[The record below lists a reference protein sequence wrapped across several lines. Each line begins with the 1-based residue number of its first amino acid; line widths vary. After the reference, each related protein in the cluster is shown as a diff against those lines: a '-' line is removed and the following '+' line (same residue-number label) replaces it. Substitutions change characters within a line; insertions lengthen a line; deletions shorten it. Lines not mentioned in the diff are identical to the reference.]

1 MTVGVH
7 GVFQRKAHRGFDSFR
22 SRIGD
27 RIAKNRHRQTGV
39 IRLQWNKGAKRLHRQ
54 LHRDRRVLEGDFRN
68 GVLAGEG
75 AGFKPGKT
83 GKIHMSEPARS
94 IVGRRKPRLQ
104 DSRDRLPLSN
114 SNPQRGKCVL
124 RHLAL
129 VGPVIDL
136 PVSQLAAAAE
146 ADAPG
151 SDSTQRKRDRTQ
163 AASRI
168 DSRVANGRFRG
179 PLFGASF
186 LLRRVLIAGGQPAG
200 QRNIFQ
206 KCPPAYPV
214 SLFHGYLYSFC
225 PTTDFIRSVLARS
238 GCLTVRGNRRHQ
250 PDLHRS
256 ELSITSPRE
265 QPDAQALLAG
275 ISPLG
280 QTGTAISK
288 YFDHAGFSSCV
299 PAGAAESPRRRRTGS
314 RGAGTALPGG
324 CSAVSVSETGY

>member
-1 MTVGVH
+1 M
-7 GVFQRKAHRGFDSFR
+7 
-22 SRIGD
+22 
-27 RIAKNRHRQTGV
+27 
-39 IRLQWNKGAKRLHRQ
+39 
-54 LHRDRRVLEGDFRN
+54 EGDFRN

-83 GKIHMSEPARS
+83 GNIHMPEPARS
-94 IVGRRKPRLQ
+94 IVRSRKPRLQ

-151 SDSTQRKRDRTQ
+151 SDSTQRKRDRAQ

-179 PLFGASF
+179 PLFAGASF

-200 QRNIFQ
+200 QRNILE
-206 KCPPAYPV
+206 KCPPAYTV

-225 PTTDFIRSVLARS
+225 PTPTSFDLCSRDQDFIRSGKIGV
-238 GCLTVRGNRRHQ
+238 
-250 PDLHRS
+250 
-256 ELSITSPRE
+256 I
-265 QPDAQALLAG
+265 
-275 ISPLG
+275 G
-280 QTGTAISK
+280 QTSIDRS
-288 YFDHAGFSSCV
+288 
-299 PAGAAESPRRRRTGS
+299 
-314 RGAGTALPGG
+314 
-324 CSAVSVSETGY
+324 

>member
-1 MTVGVH
+1 M
-7 GVFQRKAHRGFDSFR
+7 
-22 SRIGD
+22 
-27 RIAKNRHRQTGV
+27 
-39 IRLQWNKGAKRLHRQ
+39 
-54 LHRDRRVLEGDFRN
+54 
-68 GVLAGEG
+68 
-75 AGFKPGKT
+75 P
-83 GKIHMSEPARS
+83 EPARS
-94 IVGRRKPRLQ
+94 IVRSRKPCLQ

-151 SDSTQRKRDRTQ
+151 SDSTQRKRDRAQ

-179 PLFGASF
+179 PLFAGASF
-186 LLRRVLIAGGQPAG
+186 LLRRVLIAGCQPAG
-200 QRNIFQ
+200 QRNILE
-206 KCPPAYPV
+206 KCPPAYTV

-238 GCLTVRGNRRHQ
+238 GRHTARRDRRHR

-256 ELSITSPRE
+256 ELSFTSPRE
-265 QPDAQALLAG
+265 QPDAEALLAGG

-280 QTGTAISK
+280 QT
-288 YFDHAGFSSCV
+288 
-299 PAGAAESPRRRRTGS
+299 PRSERRPPHPPGYAKFPR
-314 RGAGTALPGG
+314 LPVHGV
-324 CSAVSVSETGY
+324 CAP